1 MVRSFL
7 KTTLT
12 EFLKNSSMNLTPPLL
27 QLENISFRFGHDR
40 STTPALKQVSI
51 KIPLGVHTAI
61 LGPNGSGKST
71 LLKLL
76 LRLLY
81 PDPWGETPSTTGLE
95 LLDNKDHAG
104 LSQSERG
111 PKIAIMGRSNWNVW
125 ELRKQL
131 GYVSGEI
138 DQHFTQG
145 RSGRLTALDTVLT
158 GFSAGELAIET
169 EQLTDEMRLA
179 AGESLK
185 TCGVEHLA
193 TRTVAGLSTGERRR
207 VMLARA
213 MVHRPIGLV
222 LDEPTAGL
230 DIASRATFLHQIELL
245 ARSGTTLILVTHH
258 IEEVIPIIN
267 RVLLLKSGCVNF
279 DGARDEAI
287 QSERLSLLF
296 NVPLSVHRNKQ
307 DYFFMTL
314 D

>member
-1 MVRSFL
+1 MKL
-7 KTTLT
+7 
-12 EFLKNSSMNLTPPLL
+12 NPPLL

-40 STTPALKQVSI
+40 STKPALNQVSI

-81 PDPWGETPSTTGLE
+81 PDPWSETPDTSGRELPCNQEHTGP
-95 LLDNKDHAG
+95 
-104 LSQSERG
+104 SQSERA
-111 PKIAIMGRSNWNVW
+111 PEISIMGRSDWNVW

-145 RSGRLTALDTVLT
+145 RSGRLTALDAVLT
-158 GFSAGELAIET
+158 GFTAGELAIER
-169 EQLTDEMRLA
+169 EQITDEMRLA
-179 AGESLK
+179 AEESLK
-185 TCGVEHLA
+185 MCGVGHLA
-193 TRTVAGLSTGERRR
+193 SRAVAGLSTGERRR

-230 DIASRATFLHQIELL
+230 DIASRATFLQQIELL

-267 RVLLLKSGCVNF
+267 RVLLLKNGNVDF
-279 DGARDEAI
+279 DDKRDEAI

>member
-1 MVRSFL
+1 
-7 KTTLT
+7 
-12 EFLKNSSMNLTPPLL
+12 MNLTPPLL

-40 STTPALKQVSI
+40 STKPALNQVSI

-81 PDPWGETPSTTGLE
+81 PDPWPETPDTLGSE
-95 LLDNKDHAG
+95 LLDSKGHSD
-104 LSQSERG
+104 LSKPERS
-111 PKIAIMGRSNWNVW
+111 PEIAIMGRSDWNVW

-145 RSGRLTALDTVLT
+145 RSGRLTGLDAAVT
-158 GFSAGELAIET
+158 GFTAGELAIEI
-169 EQLTDEMRLA
+169 EQMTDEMRSA
-179 AGESLK
+179 AEESLK
-185 TCGVEHLA
+185 MCGVGHLA
-193 TRTVAGLSTGERRR
+193 TRAVAGLSTGERRR

-230 DIASRATFLHQIELL
+230 DIASRAIFLNQIELL

-267 RVLLLKSGCVNF
+267 RVLLLKNGNVYF
-279 DGARDEAI
+279 DGNRDEAI
-287 QSERLSLLF
+287 QSERLSSLF

-307 DYFFMTL
+307 DYLFMTL